1 MIWKKGYIEGAQT
14 SNTCIL
20 QLVVSTGM
28 HHKWIKCHDFHAM
41 EGLSFSMGSLGISK
55 TILPVQGFGAAVLG
69 LMLLVT
75 MITAGSPAAVDW
87 PSLDPTMLE
96 EFQEEVPS
104 WTESPSALLVSHTD
118 ASEHL
123 DDTTTTA
130 LLSPGPLPLESPSRS
145 SDPLPIGRDPLST
158 PPFSSLEPAIGLQQ
172 HPEGLARLSRDMKLS
187 GPISTMAATSST
199 VVTVPHQKLIGPQS
213 NISTTPLNF
222 STATSGTTSPQ
233 FIVPNSNER
242 ASDEPPL
249 LPPSNQQD
257 PSKQRTPAL
266 ITSLPVGPLNLPRLP
281 VDNLVDAAALSDQA
295 SPESRPNPDVSLSLG
310 DLSLDPKLPR
320 EPSSRLSDLDHLR
333 PSSELMQKDDAAQGI
348 YMLLKPSPEMQ
359 LAPSYVPFLSPQTTS
374 SSTEPTIFPTDDFF
388 PTNTMEVDWG
398 SGDHLETVSYMGS
411 EGDDFSLV
419 TNLPTDIYDLEDSNA
434 ERYDTSFPS
443 RVGVS
448 FSSMRHVTS
457 SLSLTTT
464 DLSSGVRSVAPTSVP
479 PSIHP
484 SPSHSMLASTPT
496 PQGSLPEGSGVD
508 WTDTFT
514 VEPTDLLL
522 PDMNSL
528 EYYTIQLTKDDSE
541 EHRGTNVTTTSRHF
555 SLMSISTTHIMV
567 TSTFT
572 ADPRHMLT
580 ASYGVEVQPSDNT
593 TWIKES
599 SDISGSEPLNTTTA
613 DATEMTSLNFSVPF
627 LEPSV
632 APTPSMDLSSSLW
645 GVTGQVS
652 SGEWI
657 SPVATSSV
665 GQDSSSVLVSVQSS
679 AMASE
684 TDIQWYV
691 SPTATETALLSTSLV
706 IPVLTTSVAFTPVPG
721 QTELPPDV
729 TSGPTE
735 RATNATTFP
744 PVSVMADQGID
755 TDSPVTAVTN
765 VSQSTLSTVDTPSTT
780 DPATATTTTTTT
792 TITTKASTTTAL
804 ATTTTPL
811 NITTT
816 KSPPTT
822 IGRQYLCNVTK
833 PVYFVKVGFP
843 PGATV
848 GYAKSQIRDVL
859 KTEFN
864 KSIELQVAKSPPD
877 FVFRA
882 VSGPVV
888 YTAISVINALRQS
901 GRRFQAISH
910 YWKVPDH
917 QYQVHSVLQF
927 VPSHID
933 VRVCNF
939 SERIEKGLTMAYAEV
954 RRRAQESTNFT
965 VHIVNITMNQP
976 RSQQREPVDVT
987 FAVRDAFGYLKGSE
1001 VSNHLRLLN
1010 MVEFSYYLGFP
1021 VLQIAEPFHY
1031 PELNTTQLLR
1041 SSWVRTVMLGVL
1053 DQGVDGR
1060 TFQAKMERRV
1070 ALLLGEVLRAAR
1082 RTKRAT
1088 SVANH
1093 SVQIVSTT
1101 RLVGADHPLDMVYFV
1116 DQLGQ
1121 RLPAITTA
1129 NMLNRLDVQRA
1140 AIVLGYR
1147 VQGIL
1152 ATPVEKV
1159 AGYPPPDTE
1168 NTSMWIIIGVV
1179 VPLGVVIVIISIL
1192 YWKLCRTDKLEFQ
1205 PDAMTTVQQ
1214 RQKLQAPSVKG
1225 FDFAKL
1231 HLGQHSKDDIMVI
1244 QEPGAPGPP
1253 PPNSNTKETAATSRN
1268 GEVPTP
1274 RSKGSSVSSTKA
1286 SRSTR
1291 RRGRDRIS
1299 PSDRDSM
1306 VSAGSGDREKE
1317 LAEENLRAFAM
1328 PNDSKQA
1335 RKIPINVLNGKNR
1348 IGPPPMNGHDE
1359 HLSSASIFEH
1369 VDRMSRSADGTRRL
1383 SNKIQLIAMQPM
1395 AVPPQHHSPT
1405 VNGINGRGP
1414 ETHSSFNK
1422 EIQVALRHKSEI
1434 EHHRN
1439 KIRLRAKR
1447 KGHYDF
1453 PAMDDLVDN
1462 GLTTDPKDQDHIYH
1476 KAQMQIDKIL
1486 DPDIHMPSLFMEPKK
1501 SGRGRRSPKQ
1511 RKKHQL
1517 NGSLT
1522 DADKDRLISN
1532 DSDGT
1537 YRKYPGV
1544 NNVAY
1549 VSDPDQAPESGTPND
1564 NVFLGPIS
1572 PPPGHAPP
1580 PPPYMPPQPSIEEA
1594 RQQMHSLLDDAFALV
1609 SPTSQG
1615 STSGITLPG
1624 VNSNPPSSSPPPRG
1638 GARPWGTTYPA
1649 LSPFSSRYAELGM
1662 SPPSLQGLL
1671 QRQGLGSS
1679 YPPGDPGHVD
1689 QIPPESHYSTRGLYT
1704 EDLPSSTRPR
1714 PVGGTTGNQLNHLN
1728 QVDLGSRIKGGYP
1741 VGGRAPPGQTG
1752 GSGWAPY
1759 SDGDFRPTRDPVLLG
1774 YPDSSS
1780 SMFQMPSRS
1789 ALREPSAHLDI
1800 YPPDESSPPNHS
1812 SASLIKAIR
1821 EELLRLSQKQQAVPS
1836 YHS

>member
-1 MIWKKGYIEGAQT
+1 M
-14 SNTCIL
+14 
-20 QLVVSTGM
+20 
-28 HHKWIKCHDFHAM
+28 
-41 EGLSFSMGSLGISK
+41 
-55 TILPVQGFGAAVLG
+55 
-69 LMLLVT
+69 
-75 MITAGSPAAVDW
+75 
-87 PSLDPTMLE
+87 
-96 EFQEEVPS
+96 
-104 WTESPSALLVSHTD
+104 
-118 ASEHL
+118 
-123 DDTTTTA
+123 
-130 LLSPGPLPLESPSRS
+130 
-145 SDPLPIGRDPLST
+145 
-158 PPFSSLEPAIGLQQ
+158 
-172 HPEGLARLSRDMKLS
+172 
-187 GPISTMAATSST
+187 
-199 VVTVPHQKLIGPQS
+199 
-213 NISTTPLNF
+213 
-222 STATSGTTSPQ
+222 
-233 FIVPNSNER
+233 
-242 ASDEPPL
+242 
-249 LPPSNQQD
+249 
-257 PSKQRTPAL
+257 
-266 ITSLPVGPLNLPRLP
+266 TSLPVGPLDQPRLP
-281 VDNLVDAAALSDQA
+281 VDDLVDVEAQSDQA
-295 SPESRPNPDVSLSLG
+295 RPESKPNPDVSQRLG
-310 DLSLDPKLPR
+310 DLLLDSKLPLD
-320 EPSSRLSDLDHLR
+320 PSSRLIYLDHLR
-333 PSSELMQKDDAAQGI
+333 PSSELMQKDNAVQDI
-348 YMLLKPSPEMQ
+348 HMLPKPSPEMQ
-359 LAPSYVPFLSPQTTS
+359 LAPSYVPFLSPHTTS
-374 SSTEPTIFPTDDFF
+374 SSAEPTMVPPEDIF

-398 SGDHLETVSYMGS
+398 SGDFMETMSFMGS
-411 EGDDFSLV
+411 EGDDFFLV
-419 TNLPTDIYDLEDSNA
+419 TNLPTDMYDLEDSNA
-434 ERYDTSFPS
+434 ESYDTSFPS

-448 FSSMRHVTS
+448 FSSMRHMTS
-457 SLSLTTT
+457 SPSLTTT
-464 DLSSGVRSVAPTSVP
+464 VYSSSVRSVAPTSVP
-479 PSIHP
+479 LSIHP
-484 SPSHSMLASTPT
+484 SPSHPTLASRQTPT
-496 PQGSLPEGSGVD
+496 PQGGLPEASDVD
-508 WTDTFT
+508 WTDNFT

-555 SLMSISTTHIMV
+555 SLMSISTTHIMA

-572 ADPRHMLT
+572 VDLSQMLT
-580 ASYGVEVQPSDNT
+580 AFNGVDGVEVQPSDNT
-593 TWIKES
+593 TWIEES
-599 SDISGSEPLNTTTA
+599 STDISSSEPLNTTTA
-613 DATEMTSLNFSVPF
+613 DTTEMTPLNVSVPF

-652 SGEWI
+652 SGEWT
-657 SPVATSSV
+657 SPVTTSSV
-665 GQDSSSVLVSVQSS
+665 GLDSSSVLVSVQPSVT
-679 AMASE
+679 ASE

-691 SPTATETALLSTSLV
+691 SPTTTETALLSTSLV
-706 IPVLTTSVAFTPVPG
+706 TPVMTTSIAFSPVPG
-721 QTELPPDV
+721 QTELPPNI

-735 RATNATTFP
+735 PATNATTIP
-744 PVSVMADQGID
+744 PVSVMADQAVD

-765 VSQSTLSTVDTPSTT
+765 DSQTTVSSVDISTT
-780 DPATATTTTTTT
+780 DPATTTTTTTT
-792 TITTKASTTTAL
+792 TITTEASTTTSL
-804 ATTTTPL
+804 ATTTTTTLL
-811 NITTT
+811 NRTTT

-843 PGATV
+843 AGATV

-864 KSIELQVAKSPPD
+864 KSIELQVAKNPPD

-888 YTAISVINALRQS
+888 YTAISIINALRQS
-901 GRRFQAISH
+901 SRRFLSISH

-927 VPSHID
+927 VPRHID

-954 RRRAQESTNFT
+954 RRRSQESTNFT
-965 VHIVNITMNQP
+965 VDIVNITMNQP
-976 RSQQREPVDVT
+976 SSQQREPVDVT
-987 FAVRDAFGYLKGSE
+987 FAVRGAIGYLKGSE

-1041 SSWVRTVMLGVL
+1041 SSWVRTVLLGVL
-1053 DQGVDGR
+1053 DQGVDER
-1060 TFQAKMERRV
+1060 TFQAKMERGV
-1070 ALLLGEVLRAAR
+1070 ALLLGEVLGAAR

-1088 SVANH
+1088 SVGNH

-1101 RLVGADHPLDMVYFV
+1101 MLVGADHPLEIVYFV
-1116 DQLGQ
+1116 EGPSGERQ
-1121 RLPAITTA
+1121 PAITTA

-1140 AIVLGYR
+1140 AIILGYR

-1253 PPNSNTKETAATSRN
+1253 LPNPSAKEAASEN
-1268 GEVPTP
+1268 GEFPTP
-1274 RSKGSSVSSTKA
+1274 KSKGTSVSSTKA
-1286 SRSTR
+1286 SRSAR
-1291 RRGRDRIS
+1291 RRGRIS
-1299 PSDRDSM
+1299 PSDGDSM
-1306 VSAGSGDREKE
+1306 VSAGSSDRERE
-1317 LAEENLRAFAM
+1317 STEENLRAIAT

-1359 HLSSASIFEH
+1359 QLSSASIFEH
-1369 VDRMSRSADGTRRL
+1369 VDRMSRSADGTRHL

-1395 AVPPQHHSPT
+1395 AFPAQHHGAT
-1405 VNGINGRGP
+1405 VNGNNGRGQ
-1414 ETHSSFNK
+1414 ETHNIFNK

-1462 GLTTDPKDQDHIYH
+1462 GLTTDPKDQDRIYH

-1486 DPDIHMPSLFMEPKK
+1486 DPDIHIPSLFMEPKK
-1501 SGRGRRSPKQ
+1501 SGRGKRSPKQ
-1511 RKKHQL
+1511 KKKHQL

-1549 VSDPDQAPESGTPND
+1549 VSDPDQAPESGTPSPND
-1564 NVFLGPIS
+1564 DVFLGPIS

-1580 PPPYMPPQPSIEEA
+1580 PPPTAPQPSIEEA

-1615 STSGITLPG
+1615 STAGLTLPG
-1624 VNSNPPSSSPPPRG
+1624 VNSNLPSSSPPPRG
-1638 GARPWGTTYPA
+1638 GARPWGSSYPA

-1662 SPPSLQGLL
+1662 SPPSVQGLL
-1671 QRQGLGSS
+1671 QRQGQGSS
-1679 YPPGDPGHVD
+1679 YLPPGDPGHVD
-1689 QIPPESHYSTRGLYT
+1689 QLPPDSHYSTRGLYT
-1704 EDLPSSTRPR
+1704 EDLPFSARPR
-1714 PVGGTTGNQLNHLN
+1714 PVGGTTGAQFHHLT
-1728 QVDLGSRIKGGYP
+1728 QMGLGSRVNGGYP
-1741 VGGRAPPGQTG
+1741 AGGRAPPGQTG
-1752 GSGWAPY
+1752 GSGWGPY
-1759 SDGDFRPTRDPVLLG
+1759 ADDDFRPTRDPVLLG

-1789 ALREPSAHLDI
+1789 ALREPSATLAHLDTHTTGFG
-1800 YPPDESSPPNHS
+1800 YPPEESSSPPNHS

>member
-1 MIWKKGYIEGAQT
+1 
-14 SNTCIL
+14 
-20 QLVVSTGM
+20 
-28 HHKWIKCHDFHAM
+28 M
-41 EGLSFSMGSLGISK
+41 EGLSFSMGSVVIPK
-55 TILPVQGFGAAVLG
+55 TLLRIQGFGAAVLG
-69 LMLLVT
+69 LIVLVT
-75 MITAGSPAAVDW
+75 MTTAASPAAVDCS
-87 PSLDPTMLE
+87 SLDPTVLDK
-96 EFQEEVPS
+96 FQEEASS
-104 WTESPSALLVSHTD
+104 WTESPSALFVSHTE
-118 ASEHL
+118 ASEHP

-130 LLSPGPLPLESPSRS
+130 LPSPGHLPPESTLTLTQWGISASQNSKSLTSR
-145 SDPLPIGRDPLST
+145 DPLPIGPDPLFT
-158 PPFSSLEPAIGLQQ
+158 PTFSSSEPVVGLQQ
-172 HPEGLARLSRDMKLS
+172 QPKGPTRLSRDLKLY
-187 GPISTMAATSST
+187 GPNSTMAIFSPTL
-199 VVTVPHQKLIGPQS
+199 VTVPQQKPLGPQS
-213 NISTTPLNF
+213 TKSTTPLNF
-222 STATSGTTSPQ
+222 STATSWTTLVQ

-242 ASDEPPL
+242 APDEPPL
-249 LPPSNQQD
+249 LSPSNQQD
-257 PSKQRTPAL
+257 TSKQTTPAFM
-266 ITSLPVGPLNLPRLP
+266 TSLPVGPLDQPRLP
-281 VDNLVDAAALSDQA
+281 VDDLVDVEAMSDQA
-295 SPESRPNPDVSLSLG
+295 RPESKPNPDMSQSLG
-310 DLSLDPKLPR
+310 DLLLDPKLPLD
-320 EPSSRLSDLDHLR
+320 PSSRLIYLDHLR
-333 PSSELMQKDDAAQGI
+333 PSSELMQKDDAAQDI
-348 YMLLKPSPEMQ
+348 HMLPKPSPEMQ
-359 LAPSYVPFLSPQTTS
+359 LAPSYVPFLNPHTTS
-374 SSTEPTIFPTDDFF
+374 SSSEATMVPPEDFF
-388 PTNTMEVDWG
+388 PTNTMVVDWG
-398 SGDHLETVSYMGS
+398 SGDYPETASYMGL
-411 EGDDFSLV
+411 ERDDFSLV
-419 TNLPTDIYDLEDSNA
+419 TNLPTDMYDLEDSNA
-434 ERYDTSFPS
+434 ESYDTSFPS

-448 FSSMRHVTS
+448 FSSMRHMTS
-457 SLSLTTT
+457 SPSLTTAAY
-464 DLSSGVRSVAPTSVP
+464 SSSVGSVAPTSVP
-479 PSIHP
+479 LSIHP
-484 SPSHSMLASTPT
+484 SPSHTTLASTQIPT
-496 PQGSLPEGSGVD
+496 PQGDVLGGSDVD
-508 WTDTFT
+508 WKDTFM

-555 SLMSISTTHIMV
+555 SLMSISTTHIV
-567 TSTFT
+567 ATSTFT
-572 ADPRHMLT
+572 VDLSHMLT
-580 ASYGVEVQPSDNT
+580 AFYGVDGVEVQPSDNT
-593 TWIKES
+593 TWLEES
-599 SDISGSEPLNTTTA
+599 SADISSSEPLNTTTA
-613 DATEMTSLNFSVPF
+613 DTTEMTPLNVSVPF
-627 LEPSV
+627 LEASV

-652 SGEWI
+652 GEWT
-657 SPVATSSV
+657 SPVATYSV
-665 GQDSSSVLVSVQSS
+665 GLDNSSVLVSVQPS
-679 AMASE
+679 ATASE
-684 TDIQWYV
+684 TDILWYV
-691 SPTATETALLSTSLV
+691 SPSATETALLSTSLV
-706 IPVLTTSVAFTPVPG
+706 TPVVTTSIAFSPFPG
-721 QTELPPDV
+721 QTELPPNV

-735 RATNATTFP
+735 PATNVTTIP

-765 VSQSTLSTVDTPSTT
+765 DSQTTVSGVDIATT
-780 DPATATTTTTTT
+780 DHATTTTTSITTEASTTTTTTT
-792 TITTKASTTTAL
+792 LLT
-804 ATTTTPL
+804 
-811 NITTT
+811 NT
-816 KSPPTT
+816 KSLPTT
-822 IGRQYLCNVTK
+822 IGRQYLCDVTK
-833 PVYFVKVGFP
+833 PVYFVKVDFP
-843 PGATV
+843 AGATV
-848 GYAKSQIRDVL
+848 GYAKSQVRDVL

-864 KSIELQVAKSPPD
+864 KSVELQVAKNPPD

-888 YTAISVINALRQS
+888 YTAISVINALRRS
-901 GRRFQAISH
+901 SRHFLSISH

-927 VPSHID
+927 VPRHID

-954 RRRAQESTNFT
+954 CRRSQESTNFT
-965 VHIVNITMNQP
+965 VDIVNITMNQP
-976 RSQQREPVDVT
+976 SSQQREPVDVT
-987 FAVRDAFGYLKGSE
+987 FAVRGAIGYLKGSE

-1041 SSWVRTVMLGVL
+1041 SSWVRTVLLGVL
-1053 DQGVDGR
+1053 DQGVDAR

-1070 ALLLGEVLRAAR
+1070 ALLLGEVLGAAR

-1093 SVQIVSTT
+1093 SVQIVTTT
-1101 RLVGADHPLDMVYFV
+1101 RLVGAEHPLEMVYFV
-1116 DQLGQ
+1116 EGPSGERQ
-1121 RLPAITTA
+1121 PAITTA

-1140 AIVLGYR
+1140 AIILGYR
-1147 VQGIL
+1147 VEGIL

-1159 AGYPPPDTE
+1159 AGYPPTDTE
-1168 NTSMWIIIGVV
+1168 NTSVWIIVGVV
-1179 VPLGVVIVIISIL
+1179 VPLGVAIVIISIL

-1244 QEPGAPGPP
+1244 QEAGAPGPP
-1253 PPNSNTKETAATSRN
+1253 LPNLSAKEAASEN

-1274 RSKGSSVSSTKA
+1274 KSKGTSVSSTKA
-1286 SRSTR
+1286 SRSAR
-1291 RRGRDRIS
+1291 RRGRIS
-1299 PSDRDSM
+1299 PSDGDSM
-1306 VSAGSGDREKE
+1306 VSAGSSDRERE
-1317 LAEENLRAFAM
+1317 SAEENLRAIAM

-1335 RKIPINVLNGKNR
+1335 RKIPINVLNG
-1348 IGPPPMNGHDE
+1348 PPPMNGHDE
-1359 HLSSASIFEH
+1359 QLSSASIFEH
-1369 VDRMSRSADGTRRL
+1369 VDRMSRSADDSRRL

-1395 AVPPQHHSPT
+1395 AFPARRHGAT
-1405 VNGINGRGP
+1405 VNGINGSGQ
-1414 ETHSSFNK
+1414 ETHNIFNK
-1422 EIQVALRHKSEI
+1422 ETQVALRHKSEI

-1462 GLTTDPKDQDHIYH
+1462 GLTTDPKDQDRIYH

-1501 SGRGRRSPKQ
+1501 RGRRSPKQ
-1511 RKKHQL
+1511 KKKHQL

-1549 VSDPDQAPESGTPND
+1549 VSNLVSYCSQSDPDQAPESGTPSPND
-1564 NVFLGPIS
+1564 DVFLGPNS

-1615 STSGITLPG
+1615 STAGLTLTG
-1624 VNSNPPSSSPPPRG
+1624 VNSNLPSSSPPPRG
-1638 GARPWGTTYPA
+1638 GTRPWGSSYPA

-1662 SPPSLQGLL
+1662 SPPSVQGLL
-1671 QRQGLGSS
+1671 QRQGQGSS
-1679 YPPGDPGHVD
+1679 YLPPGDPGHVE
-1689 QIPPESHYSTRGLYT
+1689 QLPPDSHYSTRGLYT
-1704 EDLPSSTRPR
+1704 EDLPFSARPR
-1714 PVGGTTGNQLNHLN
+1714 PVGGTTGAQLHHLT
-1728 QVDLGSRIKGGYP
+1728 QMGLGSRINGGYP
-1741 VGGRAPPGQTG
+1741 AGGRAPPGQTG
-1752 GSGWAPY
+1752 GSGWGPY
-1759 SDGDFRPTRDPVLLG
+1759 ADDDFRPTRDPVLLG
-1774 YPDSSS
+1774 YPDYSS

-1789 ALREPSAHLDI
+1789 ALREPSSPLGHLDTHTTGFG
-1800 YPPDESSPPNHS
+1800 YPPEESSSPPNHS

>member
-1 MIWKKGYIEGAQT
+1 
-14 SNTCIL
+14 
-20 QLVVSTGM
+20 
-28 HHKWIKCHDFHAM
+28 
-41 EGLSFSMGSLGISK
+41 
-55 TILPVQGFGAAVLG
+55 
-69 LMLLVT
+69 
-75 MITAGSPAAVDW
+75 
-87 PSLDPTMLE
+87 MLE

-123 DDTTTTA
+123 DDTTTIA

-145 SDPLPIGRDPLST
+145 SDPLST
-158 PPFSSLEPAIGLQQ
+158 PPFSSSEPAIVLQK
-172 HPEGLARLSRDMKLS
+172 HPEGPARLSRDMKLS

-199 VVTVPHQKLIGPQS
+199 LVTVPHQKLLGPQS

-266 ITSLPVGPLNLPRLP
+266 MTSLPVGPLNLPRLP
-281 VDNLVDAAALSDQA
+281 VDNLVDVAALSDQA
-295 SPESRPNPDVSLSLG
+295 SPESRPNPDVSQSLG
-310 DLSLDPKLPR
+310 DLSLDHKLPL
-320 EPSSRLSDLDHLR
+320 EPSSRLIDLDHLR
-333 PSSELMQKDDAAQGI
+333 PSSELMQKDHAAQGI

-374 SSTEPTIFPTDDFF
+374 SSAEPTMVPTEDFF
-388 PTNTMEVDWG
+388 PTNTMEMDWG
-398 SGDHLETVSYMGS
+398 SGDHPETVSYMGS

-419 TNLPTDIYDLEDSNA
+419 TNLPTDMYDLEDSNA

-457 SLSLTTT
+457 TLSLTTT

-484 SPSHSMLASTPT
+484 YPSHSMLASTPT

-528 EYYTIQLTKDDSE
+528 EYYTVQLTKDDSE

-555 SLMSISTTHIMV
+555 SLMSISTIHIMA

-572 ADPRHMLT
+572 EDPSYMLT

-599 SDISGSEPLNTTTA
+599 SDISGAEPLNTTTA

-627 LEPSV
+627 LEPSL
-632 APTPSMDLSSSLW
+632 APTPSMDLSTSLW

-665 GQDSSSVLVSVQSS
+665 GMDSSSVLVSVQPS

-691 SPTATETALLSTSLV
+691 SPIATETALLSTSLV
-706 IPVLTTSVAFTPVPG
+706 TPVLTTSVAFTPVPG
-721 QTELPPDV
+721 
-729 TSGPTE
+729 
-735 RATNATTFP
+735 
-744 PVSVMADQGID
+744 ID
-755 TDSPVTAVTN
+755 TDN
-765 VSQSTLSTVDTPSTT
+765 TPSTT
-780 DPATATTTTTTT
+780 DPATTTTTTT

-804 ATTTTPL
+804 ATTTTTTTPL

-816 KSPPTT
+816 KSLPTT
-822 IGRQYLCNVTK
+822 IGRQYLCNVSK

-848 GYAKSQIRDVL
+848 GYAKSQIRDIL

-888 YTAISVINALRQS
+888 FTAISVINALRQS
-901 GRRFQAISH
+901 GRRFQPISH

-927 VPSHID
+927 VPSHVD

-939 SERIEKGLTMAYAEV
+939 SERIEKGLTMAYGEV

-987 FAVRDAFGYLKGSE
+987 FAVRDAVGYLKGSE

-1082 RTKRAT
+1082 RNKRAT

-1253 PPNSNTKETAATSRN
+1253 PPISNTKESAATSKN

-1274 RSKGSSVSSTKA
+1274 RSKGTSVSSTKA

-1291 RRGRDRIS
+1291 RRGRIS

-1335 RKIPINVLNGKNR
+1335 RKIPINVLN
-1348 IGPPPMNGHDE
+1348 GPPPMNGHDE

-1486 DPDIHMPSLFMEPKK
+1486 NPDIHMPSLFMEPKK

-1549 VSDPDQAPESGTPND
+1549 VSDPDQAPESGTPSPND
-1564 NVFLGPIS
+1564 DVFLGPIS

-1594 RQQMHSLLDDAFALV
+1594 RQQMHSLLDNAFALV

-1615 STSGITLPG
+1615 STAGITLPG

-1671 QRQGLGSS
+1671 QRQGLGSN

-1689 QIPPESHYSTRGLYT
+1689 QLPPESHYSTRGLYT

-1714 PVGGTTGNQLNHLN
+1714 PVGGTTGTH
-1728 QVDLGSRIKGGYP
+1728 
-1741 VGGRAPPGQTG
+1741 
-1752 GSGWAPY
+1752 
-1759 SDGDFRPTRDPVLLG
+1759 TRVLLG

-1789 ALREPSAHLDI
+1789 SLREPSAHLDI
-1800 YPPDESSPPNHS
+1800 YPPEESSPPNHS

>member
-1 MIWKKGYIEGAQT
+1 MIWKKGYIEGDHT

-41 EGLSFSMGSLGISK
+41 EGLRFSMGSLGISK
-55 TILPVQGFGAAVLG
+55 TVLPIQGFGAAVLG

-75 MITAGSPAAVDW
+75 MITAGTPAAVDW

-104 WTESPSALLVSHTD
+104 GTESLSALLVSHTD

-123 DDTTTTA
+123 DDTTTIA

-145 SDPLPIGRDPLST
+145 SDPLST
-158 PPFSSLEPAIGLQQ
+158 PPFSSSEPAIVLQK
-172 HPEGLARLSRDMKLS
+172 HPEGPARLSRDMKLS
-187 GPISTMAATSST
+187 GSISTMAATAST
-199 VVTVPHQKLIGPQS
+199 LVTVPHQKLLGPQS

-242 ASDEPPL
+242 TSDEPPL

-266 ITSLPVGPLNLPRLP
+266 MTSLPVGPLNLPRLP
-281 VDNLVDAAALSDQA
+281 VYNLVDVAALSDQA
-295 SPESRPNPDVSLSLG
+295 SPESRPNPDVSQSLG
-310 DLSLDPKLPR
+310 DLSLDHKLPL
-320 EPSSRLSDLDHLR
+320 EPSSRLIDLDHLR

-359 LAPSYVPFLSPQTTS
+359 LAPSYVPFLSLQTTS
-374 SSTEPTIFPTDDFF
+374 SSAEPTMVPTEDFF

-419 TNLPTDIYDLEDSNA
+419 TNLPTDMYDLEDSNA

-479 PSIHP
+479 PSFHP
-484 SPSHSMLASTPT
+484 YPSHSMLASTPT

-528 EYYTIQLTKDDSE
+528 EYYTVQLTKDDSE
-541 EHRGTNVTTTSRHF
+541 EHRGINVTTTSRHF
-555 SLMSISTTHIMV
+555 SLMSISTIHIMA

-572 ADPRHMLT
+572 EDPSHMLT

-599 SDISGSEPLNTTTA
+599 SGISGSEPLNTTTA
-613 DATEMTSLNFSVPF
+613 DATEVTSLNFSVPF
-627 LEPSV
+627 LEPSL

-665 GQDSSSVLVSVQSS
+665 GLDSSSVLVSVQPS

-706 IPVLTTSVAFTPVPG
+706 TPVLTTSVAFTPVPD
-721 QTELPPDV
+721 QTELPPNV

-780 DPATATTTTTTT
+780 DPATTTTTTT

-804 ATTTTPL
+804 ATTTPL

-816 KSPPTT
+816 KSLPTT
-822 IGRQYLCNVTK
+822 IGRQYLCNVSK

-888 YTAISVINALRQS
+888 FTAISVINALRQS
-901 GRRFQAISH
+901 GRRFQPISH

-927 VPSHID
+927 VPSHVD

-987 FAVRDAFGYLKGSE
+987 FAVRDAIGYLKGSE

-1082 RTKRAT
+1082 RNKRAT

-1205 PDAMTTVQQ
+1205 PDAMITVQQ

-1253 PPNSNTKETAATSRN
+1253 PPISNTKESAATSKN
-1268 GEVPTP
+1268 SEIHTP
-1274 RSKGSSVSSTKA
+1274 RSKGTSISSTKA

-1348 IGPPPMNGHDE
+1348 IGPPPMNAHDE

-1486 DPDIHMPSLFMEPKK
+1486 NPDIHMPSLFMEPKK
-1501 SGRGRRSPKQ
+1501 RGRRSPKQ

-1549 VSDPDQAPESGTPND
+1549 VSDPDQAPESGTPSPND
-1564 NVFLGPIS
+1564 DVFLGPIS

-1615 STSGITLPG
+1615 STAGITLPG
-1624 VNSNPPSSSPPPRG
+1624 VNSNPPSSSPPPRS
-1638 GARPWGTTYPA
+1638 GAHPWGTSYPA

-1671 QRQGLGSS
+1671 QRQGLGSN
-1679 YPPGDPGHVD
+1679 YPPRDPGHVD
-1689 QIPPESHYSTRGLYT
+1689 QLPPESHYSTRDLYT

-1714 PVGGTTGNQLNHLN
+1714 PVGGTTGNQLNHMN

-1741 VGGRAPPGQTG
+1741 LGGRAPPGQTG

-1789 ALREPSAHLDI
+1789 YLREPSAHLDI
-1800 YPPDESSPPNHS
+1800 YPPEESSPPNHS

>member
-1 MIWKKGYIEGAQT
+1 MIWKKGYIEGDHT

-28 HHKWIKCHDFHAM
+28 HHKWIHCHDFHAM
-41 EGLSFSMGSLGISK
+41 EGLHFSMGSLGISK
-55 TILPVQGFGAAVLG
+55 TVLPIQGFGAAVLG

-87 PSLDPTMLE
+87 PPLDPTMLE

-145 SDPLPIGRDPLST
+145 SDPLST
-158 PPFSSLEPAIGLQQ
+158 PPFSSSEPEIVLQK
-172 HPEGLARLSRDMKLS
+172 HPEGPARLSRDMKLS

-199 VVTVPHQKLIGPQS
+199 LVTVPHQKLLGPQS

-233 FIVPNSNER
+233 FIVPHSNER

-266 ITSLPVGPLNLPRLP
+266 MTSLPVGPLNLPRLP
-281 VDNLVDAAALSDQA
+281 VDNLVDVAALSDQA

-310 DLSLDPKLPR
+310 DLSLDHS
-320 EPSSRLSDLDHLR
+320 EPSSRLIDLDHLR

-374 SSTEPTIFPTDDFF
+374 SSAEPTMVPTEDFF

-398 SGDHLETVSYMGS
+398 SGDHPETVTYMGS

-419 TNLPTDIYDLEDSNA
+419 TNLPTDMYDLEDSNA

-484 SPSHSMLASTPT
+484 YPSHSMLVSTLT

-555 SLMSISTTHIMV
+555 SLMSISTIHIMA
-567 TSTFT
+567 TSTLT
-572 ADPRHMLT
+572 EDPSHMLT
-580 ASYGVEVQPSDNT
+580 APYGVEVQPSDNT

-627 LEPSV
+627 LEPSL

-665 GQDSSSVLVSVQSS
+665 GLDSSSVLVSVQPS

-691 SPTATETALLSTSLV
+691 SPTATETALLS
-706 IPVLTTSVAFTPVPG
+706 TSVAFTPVPG

-780 DPATATTTTTTT
+780 DPATTTTTTT

-804 ATTTTPL
+804 ATTTTTTTPL

-816 KSPPTT
+816 KSLPTT
-822 IGRQYLCNVTK
+822 IGRQYLCNVSK

-848 GYAKSQIRDVL
+848 GYAKSQIRDIL

-888 YTAISVINALRQS
+888 FTAISVINALRQS
-901 GRRFQAISH
+901 GRRFQPISH

-927 VPSHID
+927 VPSHVD

-987 FAVRDAFGYLKGSE
+987 FAVRDAVGYLKGSE

-1082 RTKRAT
+1082 RNKRAT

-1253 PPNSNTKETAATSRN
+1253 PPNSNTKESAATSKN

-1274 RSKGSSVSSTKA
+1274 RSKGTSVSSTKA

-1306 VSAGSGDREKE
+1306 VSAGSGDRDKE

-1486 DPDIHMPSLFMEPKK
+1486 NPDIHMPSLFMEPKK

-1549 VSDPDQAPESGTPND
+1549 VSDPDQAPESGTPSPND
-1564 NVFLGPIS
+1564 DVFLGPIS
-1572 PPPGHAPP
+1572 PPPGHAPQ

-1615 STSGITLPG
+1615 STAGITLPG

-1671 QRQGLGSS
+1671 QRQGLGSN

-1689 QIPPESHYSTRGLYT
+1689 QLPPESHYSTRGLYT

-1741 VGGRAPPGQTG
+1741 LGGRAPPGQTG
-1752 GSGWAPY
+1752 GSFWAPY

-1774 YPDSSS
+1774 YSDSSS

-1789 ALREPSAHLDI
+1789 SLREPSAHLDI
-1800 YPPDESSPPNHS
+1800 YPPEESSPPNHS

>member
-1 MIWKKGYIEGAQT
+1 
-14 SNTCIL
+14 
-20 QLVVSTGM
+20 
-28 HHKWIKCHDFHAM
+28 
-41 EGLSFSMGSLGISK
+41 
-55 TILPVQGFGAAVLG
+55 
-69 LMLLVT
+69 
-75 MITAGSPAAVDW
+75 
-87 PSLDPTMLE
+87 MLE

-104 WTESPSALLVSHTD
+104 WTESPSALFVSHTD
-118 ASEHL
+118 AS
-123 DDTTTTA
+123 D
-130 LLSPGPLPLESPSRS
+130 
-145 SDPLPIGRDPLST
+145 
-158 PPFSSLEPAIGLQQ
+158 
-172 HPEGLARLSRDMKLS
+172 
-187 GPISTMAATSST
+187 
-199 VVTVPHQKLIGPQS
+199 
-213 NISTTPLNF
+213 
-222 STATSGTTSPQ
+222 
-233 FIVPNSNER
+233 
-242 ASDEPPL
+242 
-249 LPPSNQQD
+249 
-257 PSKQRTPAL
+257 
-266 ITSLPVGPLNLPRLP
+266 
-281 VDNLVDAAALSDQA
+281 
-295 SPESRPNPDVSLSLG
+295 PESRPNPDVSLSLG

-320 EPSSRLSDLDHLR
+320 EPSSRLIDLDHLR

-374 SSTEPTIFPTDDFF
+374 SSAEPTIFPTDDFF

-419 TNLPTDIYDLEDSNA
+419 TNLPTDMYDLEDSNA

-528 EYYTIQLTKDDSE
+528 EYDTIQLTKDDSE

-572 ADPRHMLT
+572 ADPSHMLT

-613 DATEMTSLNFSVPF
+613 DTTEMTSLNFSVPF

-665 GQDSSSVLVSVQSS
+665 GLDSSSVLVSVQSS

-721 QTELPPDV
+721 
-729 TSGPTE
+729 PT
-735 RATNATTFP
+735 
-744 PVSVMADQGID
+744 D
-755 TDSPVTAVTN
+755 
-765 VSQSTLSTVDTPSTT
+765 TLSTVDTPSTT

-816 KSPPTT
+816 KSPPPT

-987 FAVRDAFGYLKGSE
+987 FTVRDAVGYLKGSE

-1253 PPNSNTKETAATSRN
+1253 PPNSNTKETAATSKN
-1268 GEVPTP
+1268 GEVPAP
-1274 RSKGSSVSSTKA
+1274 RSKGTSVSSTKA

-1291 RRGRDRIS
+1291 RRGRIS

-1335 RKIPINVLNGKNR
+1335 RKIPINVLN
-1348 IGPPPMNGHDE
+1348 GPPPMNGHDE

-1453 PAMDDLVDN
+1453 PAMDDLIDN

-1689 QIPPESHYSTRGLYT
+1689 QLPPESHYSNRGLYT

-1741 VGGRAPPGQTG
+1741 VGGR
-1752 GSGWAPY
+1752 
-1759 SDGDFRPTRDPVLLG
+1759 
-1774 YPDSSS
+1774 
-1780 SMFQMPSRS
+1780 MPSRS
-1789 ALREPSAHLDI
+1789 ALREHSAHLDI

>member
-1 MIWKKGYIEGAQT
+1 MIWKKGYIEGDHT

-41 EGLSFSMGSLGISK
+41 EGLRFSMGSLGISK
-55 TILPVQGFGAAVLG
+55 TVLPIQGFGAAVLG

-75 MITAGSPAAVDW
+75 MITAGTPAAVDW

-104 WTESPSALLVSHTD
+104 GTESLSALLVSHTD

-123 DDTTTTA
+123 DDTTTIA

-145 SDPLPIGRDPLST
+145 SDPLST
-158 PPFSSLEPAIGLQQ
+158 PPFSSSEPAIVLQK
-172 HPEGLARLSRDMKLS
+172 HPEGPARLSRDMKLS
-187 GPISTMAATSST
+187 GSISTMAATAST
-199 VVTVPHQKLIGPQS
+199 LVTVPHQKLLGPQS

-242 ASDEPPL
+242 TSDEPPL

-266 ITSLPVGPLNLPRLP
+266 MTSLPVGPLNLPRLP
-281 VDNLVDAAALSDQA
+281 VYNLVDVAALSDQA
-295 SPESRPNPDVSLSLG
+295 SPESRPNPDVSQSLG
-310 DLSLDPKLPR
+310 DLSLDHKLPL
-320 EPSSRLSDLDHLR
+320 EPSSRLIDLDHLR

-359 LAPSYVPFLSPQTTS
+359 LAPSYVPFLSLQTTS
-374 SSTEPTIFPTDDFF
+374 SSAEPTMVPTEDFF

-419 TNLPTDIYDLEDSNA
+419 TNLPTDMYDLEDSNA

-479 PSIHP
+479 PSFHP
-484 SPSHSMLASTPT
+484 YPSHSMLASTPT

-528 EYYTIQLTKDDSE
+528 EYYTVQLTKDDSE
-541 EHRGTNVTTTSRHF
+541 EHRGINVTTTSRHF
-555 SLMSISTTHIMV
+555 SLMSISTIHIMA

-572 ADPRHMLT
+572 EDPSHMLT

-599 SDISGSEPLNTTTA
+599 SGISGSEPLNTTTA
-613 DATEMTSLNFSVPF
+613 DATEVTSLNFSVPF
-627 LEPSV
+627 LEPSL

-665 GQDSSSVLVSVQSS
+665 GLDSSSVLVSVQPS

-706 IPVLTTSVAFTPVPG
+706 TPVLTTSVAFTPVPD
-721 QTELPPDV
+721 QTELPPNV

-780 DPATATTTTTTT
+780 DPATTTTTTT

-804 ATTTTPL
+804 ATTTPL

-816 KSPPTT
+816 KSLPTT
-822 IGRQYLCNVTK
+822 IGRQYLCNVSK

-888 YTAISVINALRQS
+888 FTAISVINALRQS
-901 GRRFQAISH
+901 GRRFQPISH

-927 VPSHID
+927 VPSHVD

-987 FAVRDAFGYLKGSE
+987 FAVRDAIGYLKGSE

-1082 RTKRAT
+1082 RNKRAT

-1205 PDAMTTVQQ
+1205 PDAMITVQQ

-1253 PPNSNTKETAATSRN
+1253 PPISNTKESAATSKN
-1268 GEVPTP
+1268 SEIHTP
-1274 RSKGSSVSSTKA
+1274 RSKGTSISSTKA

-1348 IGPPPMNGHDE
+1348 IGPPPMNAHDE

-1486 DPDIHMPSLFMEPKK
+1486 NPDIHMPSLFMEPKK
-1501 SGRGRRSPKQ
+1501 RGRRSPKQ

-1549 VSDPDQAPESGTPND
+1549 VSDPDQAPESGTPSPND
-1564 NVFLGPIS
+1564 DVFLGPIS

-1615 STSGITLPG
+1615 STAGITLPG
-1624 VNSNPPSSSPPPRG
+1624 VNSNPPSSSPPPRS
-1638 GARPWGTTYPA
+1638 GAHPWGTSYPA

-1671 QRQGLGSS
+1671 QRQGLGSN
-1679 YPPGDPGHVD
+1679 YPPRDPGHVD
-1689 QIPPESHYSTRGLYT
+1689 QLPPESHYSTRDLYT

-1714 PVGGTTGNQLNHLN
+1714 PVGGTTGNQLNHMN

-1741 VGGRAPPGQTG
+1741 LGGRAPPGQTG

-1759 SDGDFRPTRDPVLLG
+1759 SDGDFRPTRDP
-1774 YPDSSS
+1774 
-1780 SMFQMPSRS
+1780 MPSRS
-1789 ALREPSAHLDI
+1789 YLREPSAHLDI
-1800 YPPDESSPPNHS
+1800 YPPEESSPPNHS

>member
-1 MIWKKGYIEGAQT
+1 
-14 SNTCIL
+14 
-20 QLVVSTGM
+20 
-28 HHKWIKCHDFHAM
+28 
-41 EGLSFSMGSLGISK
+41 
-55 TILPVQGFGAAVLG
+55 
-69 LMLLVT
+69 ML
-75 MITAGSPAAVDW
+75 D
-87 PSLDPTMLE
+87 
-96 EFQEEVPS
+96 EFQDEVSS
-104 WTESPSALLVSHTD
+104 WTESPSALFVSHTD

-158 PPFSSLEPAIGLQQ
+158 PPFSSSEPVIGFQQ
-172 HPEGLARLSRDMKLS
+172 QPEGPARPSRDMKLS

-199 VVTVPHQKLIGPQS
+199 LVTVPHQKLLGPLS

-242 ASDEPPL
+242 ASVESPL
-249 LPPSNQQD
+249 LRPSNQQD
-257 PSKQRTPAL
+257 PSKPITPAL
-266 ITSLPVGPLNLPRLP
+266 MTSLPVGPLNLPRLP
-281 VDNLVDAAALSDQA
+281 VDNLVDVAALSDQA
-295 SPESRPNPDVSLSLG
+295 SPESRPNPDVSQSLG
-310 DLSLDPKLPR
+310 DLLLDPKLPL
-320 EPSSRLSDLDHLR
+320 EPSSRLIDLDHLR

-374 SSTEPTIFPTDDFF
+374 SSAEPTMFPTEDFF

-398 SGDHLETVSYMGS
+398 SGDHPETMSYMGS
-411 EGDDFSLV
+411 EGDDLSLV
-419 TNLPTDIYDLEDSNA
+419 TNLPTDMYDLEDSNA

-496 PQGSLPEGSGVD
+496 PQGSLPEGSDID

-541 EHRGTNVTTTSRHF
+541 EHRATNVTTTSRHF
-555 SLMSISTTHIMV
+555 SLMSISTTHIMA

-572 ADPRHMLT
+572 ADPIHMLT

-599 SDISGSEPLNTTTA
+599 SDISVSEPLNTTTA
-613 DATEMTSLNFSVPF
+613 DATEITSLNFSVPF

-645 GVTGQVS
+645 GVIGQVS

-665 GQDSSSVLVSVQSS
+665 GLDSSSVLVSVQPS

-706 IPVLTTSVAFTPVPG
+706 TPVLTISVAFTPVP
-721 QTELPPDV
+721 
-729 TSGPTE
+729 
-735 RATNATTFP
+735 ATNATTFP

-765 VSQSTLSTVDTPSTT
+765 ISQSTLSTVDTTSTT
-780 DPATATTTTTTT
+780 DPATTTTTT
-792 TITTKASTTTAL
+792 TITTEASTTTAL
-804 ATTTTPL
+804 ATTTTTTPL
-811 NITTT
+811 NVTTT

-901 GRRFQAISH
+901 GRRFHPISH

-987 FAVRDAFGYLKGSE
+987 FAVSDAVGYLKGSE

-1070 ALLLGEVLRAAR
+1070 ALLLGEVLGAAR

-1093 SVQIVSTT
+1093 SVQVTT
-1101 RLVGADHPLDMVYFV
+1101 SETLYYTENHLRIPGLCLTIALKYSKYNSYPVV
-1116 DQLGQ
+1116 
-1121 RLPAITTA
+1121 ITP
-1129 NMLNRLDVQRA
+1129 R
-1140 AIVLGYR
+1140 
-1147 VQGIL
+1147 QGC
-1152 ATPVEKV
+1152 PVEKV

-1179 VPLGVVIVIISIL
+1179 VPLGVVIVIVSIL

-1253 PPNSNTKETAATSRN
+1253 PPNSNTKEAAATSKN

-1274 RSKGSSVSSTKA
+1274 RSKGTSVSSTKA

-1291 RRGRDRIS
+1291 RRGRDMIS

-1306 VSAGSGDREKE
+1306 VSAGSSDRERE
-1317 LAEENLRAFAM
+1317 LAEENLRAFAT

-1335 RKIPINVLNGKNR
+1335 RKIPINVLN
-1348 IGPPPMNGHDE
+1348 GPPPMNGHDE

-1369 VDRMSRSADGTRRL
+1369 VDRMSRSAEGTRRL

-1395 AVPPQHHSPT
+1395 AVFLTAVMSIIQ
-1405 VNGINGRGP
+1405 
-1414 ETHSSFNK
+1414 
-1422 EIQVALRHKSEI
+1422 IQVALRHKSEI

-1462 GLTTDPKDQDHIYH
+1462 GLTTDPKDQDRIYH

-1486 DPDIHMPSLFMEPKK
+1486 DPNIHMPSLFMEPKK

-1532 DSDGT
+1532 DSDCT

-1549 VSDPDQAPESGTPND
+1549 VSDPDQAPESGTPSPND
-1564 NVFLGPIS
+1564 DVFLGPFS

-1580 PPPYMPPQPSIEEA
+1580 PPPYIPPQPSIEEA

-1615 STSGITLPG
+1615 STAGITLPG

-1638 GARPWGTTYPA
+1638 GPRPWGTTYPA

-1662 SPPSLQGLL
+1662 SPPSVQGLL
-1671 QRQGLGSS
+1671 QRPGLGSS
-1679 YPPGDPGHVD
+1679 YPPGDPGHID
-1689 QIPPESHYSTRGLYT
+1689 QLPPESHYSTRGLYT
-1704 EDLPSSTRPR
+1704 EDLPLSTRPR
-1714 PVGGTTGNQLNHLN
+1714 PVGGTTGTQLNHLN
-1728 QVDLGSRIKGGYP
+1728 QVDLGNRIKGGYP
-1741 VGGRAPPGQTG
+1741 VGGR
-1752 GSGWAPY
+1752 
-1759 SDGDFRPTRDPVLLG
+1759 VLLG

-1789 ALREPSAHLDI
+1789 GLREPSAHLDI
-1800 YPPDESSPPNHS
+1800 YTPGFSYPPEESSPPNHS

>member
-1 MIWKKGYIEGAQT
+1 
-14 SNTCIL
+14 
-20 QLVVSTGM
+20 
-28 HHKWIKCHDFHAM
+28 M
-41 EGLSFSMGSLGISK
+41 EGLSFSMGSVVIPK
-55 TILPVQGFGAAVLG
+55 TLLRIQCFGAAVLG
-69 LMLLVT
+69 LIVLVT
-75 MITAGSPAAVDW
+75 MITSASPAAVDCS
-87 PSLDPTMLE
+87 SLDPTVLD
-96 EFQEEVPS
+96 EFQEEASS
-104 WTESPSALLVSHTD
+104 WTESPSALFVSHTE
-118 ASEHL
+118 ASEHP

-130 LLSPGPLPLESPSRS
+130 LPSPGHLPPESTLTLTQWGISASQNSKSLTSR
-145 SDPLPIGRDPLST
+145 DPLPIGPDPLST
-158 PPFSSLEPAIGLQQ
+158 PTLSSSEPVVGLQQ
-172 HPEGLARLSRDMKLS
+172 QPKGPTRLSRELKLY
-187 GPISTMAATSST
+187 GPNSTMAIFSPTL
-199 VVTVPHQKLIGPQS
+199 VTVPPQKPLGPQS
-213 NISTTPLNF
+213 NKSTTPLNF
-222 STATSGTTSPQ
+222 STATSWTTLVQ

-242 ASDEPPL
+242 APDEPPL
-249 LPPSNQQD
+249 LSPSNQQD
-257 PSKQRTPAL
+257 ASKQTTPAFM
-266 ITSLPVGPLNLPRLP
+266 TSLPVGPLDQPRLP
-281 VDNLVDAAALSDQA
+281 VDNLVDVEAQSDQA
-295 SPESRPNPDVSLSLG
+295 RPESKHNPGMSQSLG
-310 DLSLDPKLPR
+310 DLLLDPKLPLD
-320 EPSSRLSDLDHLR
+320 PSSRLIYLDHLR
-333 PSSELMQKDDAAQGI
+333 PSSELMQKDDAAQDI
-348 YMLLKPSPEMQ
+348 HMLPKPSPEMQ
-359 LAPSYVPFLSPQTTS
+359 LAPSYVPFLNPHTTS
-374 SSTEPTIFPTDDFF
+374 SSSEPTMVPPEDFF
-388 PTNTMEVDWG
+388 PTNTMVVDWG
-398 SGDHLETVSYMGS
+398 SGDYPETASYMGL
-411 EGDDFSLV
+411 ERDDFSLV
-419 TNLPTDIYDLEDSNA
+419 TNLPTDMYDLEDSNA
-434 ERYDTSFPS
+434 ESYDTSFPS

-448 FSSMRHVTS
+448 FSSMRHMTS
-457 SLSLTTT
+457 SPILTTAAY
-464 DLSSGVRSVAPTSVP
+464 SSSVGSVAPTSVP
-479 PSIHP
+479 LSIHP
-484 SPSHSMLASTPT
+484 SPSHPTLASTQILT
-496 PQGSLPEGSGVD
+496 PQGDLPGGSDVD
-508 WTDTFT
+508 WADTFM

-528 EYYTIQLTKDDSE
+528 EYYTNQLTKEDSE

-555 SLMSISTTHIMV
+555 SLMSISTTHIV
-567 TSTFT
+567 ATSTFT
-572 ADPRHMLT
+572 VDLSHMLT
-580 ASYGVEVQPSDNT
+580 AFYGVDGVEVQPSDNT
-593 TWIKES
+593 SWIEES
-599 SDISGSEPLNTTTA
+599 SADISSSEPLNTTTA
-613 DATEMTSLNFSVPF
+613 DTTEMTPLNVTVPF
-627 LEPSV
+627 LEASV

-652 SGEWI
+652 GEWT

-665 GQDSSSVLVSVQSS
+665 GLDNSSVLVSVQPS
-679 AMASE
+679 ATASE
-684 TDIQWYV
+684 TDILWYV
-691 SPTATETALLSTSLV
+691 SPSATETALLSTSLV
-706 IPVLTTSVAFTPVPG
+706 TPVVTTSIAFSPFPG
-721 QTELPPDV
+721 QTELPPNV

-735 RATNATTFP
+735 PATNATTIP
-744 PVSVMADQGID
+744 PVSVMADQGVD

-765 VSQSTLSTVDTPSTT
+765 DSQTTVSGVDISTT
-780 DPATATTTTTTT
+780 DPATTTTTTT
-792 TITTKASTTTAL
+792 SITTEASTTTPL
-804 ATTTTPL
+804 ATTTTTTL
-811 NITTT
+811 LTTT

-822 IGRQYLCNVTK
+822 IGRQYLCNVSK
-833 PVYFVKVGFP
+833 PVYFVEVGFP
-843 PGATV
+843 AGATV
-848 GYAKSQIRDVL
+848 GFAKSQVRDVL

-864 KSIELQVAKSPPD
+864 KSVELQVAKNPPA

-901 GRRFQAISH
+901 GRRFLSISH

-927 VPSHID
+927 VPRHID

-954 RRRAQESTNFT
+954 RRRSQESTNFT
-965 VHIVNITMNQP
+965 VDIVNITMNQP
-976 RSQQREPVDVT
+976 SSQQREPVDVT
-987 FAVRDAFGYLKGSE
+987 FAVRGAIGYLKGSE

-1041 SSWVRTVMLGVL
+1041 SSWVRTVLLGVL
-1053 DQGVDGR
+1053 DQGVDER
-1060 TFQAKMERRV
+1060 IFQAKMERRV
-1070 ALLLGEVLRAAR
+1070 ALLLGEVLGAAR

-1101 RLVGADHPLDMVYFV
+1101 RLVGAEHPLEMVYFV
-1116 DQLGQ
+1116 EGPSGERQ
-1121 RLPAITTA
+1121 PAITTA

-1140 AIVLGYR
+1140 AIILGYR
-1147 VQGIL
+1147 VESIL

-1159 AGYPPPDTE
+1159 AGYPPADTE
-1168 NTSMWIIIGVV
+1168 NTSVWIIVGVV
-1179 VPLGVVIVIISIL
+1179 VPLGVAVVIISIL
-1192 YWKLCRTDKLEFQ
+1192 YWKLCRTDKLDFQ
-1205 PDAMTTVQQ
+1205 PDAVTTVQQ

-1244 QEPGAPGPP
+1244 QEAGAPGPP
-1253 PPNSNTKETAATSRN
+1253 LPNPSAKEAASEN

-1274 RSKGSSVSSTKA
+1274 KSKGTSVSSTKA
-1286 SRSTR
+1286 SRSAR
-1291 RRGRDRIS
+1291 RRGRIS
-1299 PSDRDSM
+1299 PSDGDSM
-1306 VSAGSGDREKE
+1306 VSAGSSDRERE
-1317 LAEENLRAFAM
+1317 SAEENLRAIAM

-1335 RKIPINVLNGKNR
+1335 RKIPINVLNG
-1348 IGPPPMNGHDE
+1348 PPPMNGHAE
-1359 HLSSASIFEH
+1359 QLSSASIFEH
-1369 VDRMSRSADGTRRL
+1369 VDRMSRSADDSRRL

-1395 AVPPQHHSPT
+1395 AFPALRHGAT
-1405 VNGINGRGP
+1405 VNGINGSGQ
-1414 ETHSSFNK
+1414 ETHNIFNK
-1422 EIQVALRHKSEI
+1422 EVALRHKSEI

-1462 GLTTDPKDQDHIYH
+1462 GLTTDPKDQDRIYH

-1511 RKKHQL
+1511 KKKHQL

-1549 VSDPDQAPESGTPND
+1549 VSDPDQAPESGTPSPND
-1564 NVFLGPIS
+1564 DVFLGPNS

-1615 STSGITLPG
+1615 STAGLTQTG
-1624 VNSNPPSSSPPPRG
+1624 VNSNLPSSSPPPRG
-1638 GARPWGTTYPA
+1638 GTRPWGSSYPA

-1662 SPPSLQGLL
+1662 SPPSVQGLL
-1671 QRQGLGSS
+1671 QRQSQGSS
-1679 YPPGDPGHVD
+1679 YLPPGDLGHVD
-1689 QIPPESHYSTRGLYT
+1689 QLPPDSHYSTRGLYT
-1704 EDLPSSTRPR
+1704 EDLPFSARPR
-1714 PVGGTTGNQLNHLN
+1714 PVGGTTGAPLHHLT
-1728 QVDLGSRIKGGYP
+1728 QMGLGSRINGGYP
-1741 VGGRAPPGQTG
+1741 AGSRAPPGQTG
-1752 GSGWAPY
+1752 GSGWGPY
-1759 SDGDFRPTRDPVLLG
+1759 ADDEYRPTRDPVLLG
-1774 YPDSSS
+1774 YPDYSSS

-1789 ALREPSAHLDI
+1789 ALREPSSPLAHLDTHTTGFG
-1800 YPPDESSPPNHS
+1800 YPPEESSSPPNHS

>member
-1 MIWKKGYIEGAQT
+1 MRH
-14 SNTCIL
+14 
-20 QLVVSTGM
+20 M
-28 HHKWIKCHDFHAM
+28 
-41 EGLSFSMGSLGISK
+41 
-55 TILPVQGFGAAVLG
+55 
-69 LMLLVT
+69 
-75 MITAGSPAAVDW
+75 
-87 PSLDPTMLE
+87 
-96 EFQEEVPS
+96 
-104 WTESPSALLVSHTD
+104 
-118 ASEHL
+118 
-123 DDTTTTA
+123 
-130 LLSPGPLPLESPSRS
+130 
-145 SDPLPIGRDPLST
+145 
-158 PPFSSLEPAIGLQQ
+158 
-172 HPEGLARLSRDMKLS
+172 
-187 GPISTMAATSST
+187 TSS
-199 VVTVPHQKLIGPQS
+199 P
-213 NISTTPLNF
+213 
-222 STATSGTTSPQ
+222 
-233 FIVPNSNER
+233 
-242 ASDEPPL
+242 
-249 LPPSNQQD
+249 
-257 PSKQRTPAL
+257 
-266 ITSLPVGPLNLPRLP
+266 
-281 VDNLVDAAALSDQA
+281 
-295 SPESRPNPDVSLSLG
+295 
-310 DLSLDPKLPR
+310 
-320 EPSSRLSDLDHLR
+320 
-333 PSSELMQKDDAAQGI
+333 
-348 YMLLKPSPEMQ
+348 
-359 LAPSYVPFLSPQTTS
+359 
-374 SSTEPTIFPTDDFF
+374 
-388 PTNTMEVDWG
+388 
-398 SGDHLETVSYMGS
+398 
-411 EGDDFSLV
+411 
-419 TNLPTDIYDLEDSNA
+419 
-434 ERYDTSFPS
+434 
-443 RVGVS
+443 
-448 FSSMRHVTS
+448 
-457 SLSLTTT
+457 SLTTT
-464 DLSSGVRSVAPTSVP
+464 VYSSSVRSVAPTSVP
-479 PSIHP
+479 LSIHP
-484 SPSHSMLASTPT
+484 SPSHPTLASRQTPT
-496 PQGSLPEGSGVD
+496 PQGGLPEGSDVD
-508 WTDTFT
+508 WTDNFT

-555 SLMSISTTHIMV
+555 SLMSISTTHIMA

-572 ADPRHMLT
+572 VDLSHMLT
-580 ASYGVEVQPSDNT
+580 AFYGVDGVEVQPSDNT
-593 TWIKES
+593 TWIEES
-599 SDISGSEPLNTTTA
+599 STDISSSEPLNTTTA
-613 DATEMTSLNFSVPF
+613 DPTEMTPLNVSVPF

-652 SGEWI
+652 SGEWT
-657 SPVATSSV
+657 SPVTTSSV
-665 GQDSSSVLVSVQSS
+665 GLDSSSVLVSVQPSVT
-679 AMASE
+679 ASE

-706 IPVLTTSVAFTPVPG
+706 TPVMTTSIAFSPVPG
-721 QTELPPDV
+721 QTELPPNI

-735 RATNATTFP
+735 PATNATTIP
-744 PVSVMADQGID
+744 PVSVMADQAVD

-765 VSQSTLSTVDTPSTT
+765 DSQTTVSSVDISTT
-780 DPATATTTTTTT
+780 DPATTTTTTTT
-792 TITTKASTTTAL
+792 TITTEASTTTSL
-804 ATTTTPL
+804 ATTTTTTTTLL
-811 NITTT
+811 NRTTT

-843 PGATV
+843 AGATV

-864 KSIELQVAKSPPD
+864 KSIELQVAKNPPD

-888 YTAISVINALRQS
+888 YTAISIINALRQS
-901 GRRFQAISH
+901 SRRFLSISH

-927 VPSHID
+927 VPRHID

-954 RRRAQESTNFT
+954 RRRSQESTNFT
-965 VHIVNITMNQP
+965 VDIVNITMNQP
-976 RSQQREPVDVT
+976 SSQQREPVDVT
-987 FAVRDAFGYLKGSE
+987 FAVRGAIGYLKGSE

-1041 SSWVRTVMLGVL
+1041 SSWVRTVLLGVL
-1053 DQGVDGR
+1053 DQGVDER
-1060 TFQAKMERRV
+1060 TFRAKMERGV
-1070 ALLLGEVLRAAR
+1070 ALLLGEVLGAAR

-1088 SVANH
+1088 SVGNH

-1101 RLVGADHPLDMVYFV
+1101 MLVGADHPLEIVYFV
-1116 DQLGQ
+1116 EGPSGERQ
-1121 RLPAITTA
+1121 PAITTA

-1140 AIVLGYR
+1140 AIILGYR

-1253 PPNSNTKETAATSRN
+1253 LPNPSAKEAASEN
-1268 GEVPTP
+1268 GDFPTP
-1274 RSKGSSVSSTKA
+1274 KSKGTSVSSTKA
-1286 SRSTR
+1286 SRSAR
-1291 RRGRDRIS
+1291 RRGRIS
-1299 PSDRDSM
+1299 PSDGDSM
-1306 VSAGSGDREKE
+1306 VSAGSSDRERE
-1317 LAEENLRAFAM
+1317 STEENLRAIAT

-1359 HLSSASIFEH
+1359 QLSSASIFEH
-1369 VDRMSRSADGTRRL
+1369 VDRMSRSADGTRHL

-1395 AVPPQHHSPT
+1395 AFPAQHHGAT
-1405 VNGINGRGP
+1405 INGNNGRGQ
-1414 ETHSSFNK
+1414 ETHNIFNK

-1462 GLTTDPKDQDHIYH
+1462 GLTTDPKDQDRIYH

-1486 DPDIHMPSLFMEPKK
+1486 DPDIHIPSLFMEPKK
-1501 SGRGRRSPKQ
+1501 SGRGKRSPKQ
-1511 RKKHQL
+1511 KKKHQL

-1549 VSDPDQAPESGTPND
+1549 VSDPDQAPESGTPSPND
-1564 NVFLGPIS
+1564 DVFLGPIS

-1615 STSGITLPG
+1615 STAGLTLPG
-1624 VNSNPPSSSPPPRG
+1624 VNSNLPSSSPPPRG
-1638 GARPWGTTYPA
+1638 GARPWGSSYPA

-1662 SPPSLQGLL
+1662 PPPSVQGLL
-1671 QRQGLGSS
+1671 QRQGQGSS
-1679 YPPGDPGHVD
+1679 YLPPGDPGHVD
-1689 QIPPESHYSTRGLYT
+1689 QLPPDSHYSTRGLYT
-1704 EDLPSSTRPR
+1704 EDLPFSARPR
-1714 PVGGTTGNQLNHLN
+1714 PVGGTTGAQFHHLT
-1728 QVDLGSRIKGGYP
+1728 QMGLGSRVNGGYP
-1741 VGGRAPPGQTG
+1741 AGGRAPPGQTG
-1752 GSGWAPY
+1752 GSGWGPY
-1759 SDGDFRPTRDPVLLG
+1759 ADDDFRPTRDPVLLG

-1789 ALREPSAHLDI
+1789 ALREPSATLAHLDTHTTGFG
-1800 YPPDESSPPNHS
+1800 YPPEESSSPPNHS

>member
-1 MIWKKGYIEGAQT
+1 MIWKKGYIEADHT
-14 SNTCIL
+14 SNTCIV
-20 QLVVSTGM
+20 QLVVSTGL

-41 EGLSFSMGSLGISK
+41 EGLSFSMGSLWISK
-55 TILPVQGFGAAVLG
+55 TVLPIQGFGAAVLG

-158 PPFSSLEPAIGLQQ
+158 PPFSFSEPAIGLQK
-172 HPEGLARLSRDMKLS
+172 HPEGPAELSRDMKLS

-199 VVTVPHQKLIGPQS
+199 LVTVPHQKLLGPQS

-242 ASDEPPL
+242 RSDESPL

-266 ITSLPVGPLNLPRLP
+266 MTSLPVGPLNLPRLP
-281 VDNLVDAAALSDQA
+281 IDNLVDVAALSDQA
-295 SPESRPNPDVSLSLG
+295 SQESRPNPDVSQSLG
-310 DLSLDPKLPR
+310 GLSLDPKLPL
-320 EPSSRLSDLDHLR
+320 EPSSILIDLDHLH
-333 PSSELMQKDDAAQGI
+333 PNSELMQKDDAAQGI

-374 SSTEPTIFPTDDFF
+374 SSAEPTMVPTEDFF

-398 SGDHLETVSYMGS
+398 SGDHPETMSYMGS
-411 EGDDFSLV
+411 EGDYFSLV
-419 TNLPTDIYDLEDSNA
+419 TNLPTDMYDLEDSNA

-443 RVGVS
+443 RVGLS

-457 SLSLTTT
+457 SLSLITT
-464 DLSSGVRSVAPTSVP
+464 DLSSGVSVAPTSVP

-508 WTDTFT
+508 WIDTFT
-514 VEPTDLLL
+514 VESTDLLL

-555 SLMSISTTHIMV
+555 SLMSISTTHIMA

-665 GQDSSSVLVSVQSS
+665 GLDSSSVLVSVQHS
-679 AMASE
+679 AMATE

-691 SPTATETALLSTSLV
+691 SPTTTETALLSTSLV
-706 IPVLTTSVAFTPVPG
+706 TPVLTTSVAFTPVPG

-729 TSGPTE
+729 TSDPIE

-780 DPATATTTTTTT
+780 DPTT

-804 ATTTTPL
+804 ATTTTTTPL

-888 YTAISVINALRQS
+888 FTAISVINALRQS
-901 GRRFQAISH
+901 GRRFQPISH

-927 VPSHID
+927 VPSHVD

-965 VHIVNITMNQP
+965 VHIVNITMNKP

-987 FAVRDAFGYLKGSE
+987 FAVRDAVGYLKGSE

-1070 ALLLGEVLRAAR
+1070 ALLLGEVLKAAR

-1253 PPNSNTKETAATSRN
+1253 PPNYNTKETAATSKN
-1268 GEVPTP
+1268 DEVPTP
-1274 RSKGSSVSSTKA
+1274 RSKGTSVSSTKA

-1335 RKIPINVLNGKNR
+1335 RKIPINVLN
-1348 IGPPPMNGHDE
+1348 GPPPMNGHDE

-1453 PAMDDLVDN
+1453 PAMDDMVDN

-1511 RKKHQL
+1511 KKKHQM

-1522 DADKDRLISN
+1522 NADKDRLISN
-1532 DSDGT
+1532 DSEGT

-1549 VSDPDQAPESGTPND
+1549 VSDPDQAPESGTPSPND
-1564 NVFLGPIS
+1564 DVFLGHIS

-1615 STSGITLPG
+1615 STAGITLPG

-1649 LSPFSSRYAELGM
+1649 LSPFSSRYVELGM
-1662 SPPSLQGLL
+1662 SPPSLQGLQ
-1671 QRQGLGSS
+1671 QRQGLGFS

-1689 QIPPESHYSTRGLYT
+1689 QLPPESHYSTRGLYT
-1704 EDLPSSTRPR
+1704 EDMPSSTRPR

-1728 QVDLGSRIKGGYP
+1728 QVDLGSRIKGEYP
-1741 VGGRAPPGQTG
+1741 LGGRAPPGQTG

-1759 SDGDFRPTRDPVLLG
+1759 TDGDFRPTRDPVLLG

-1780 SMFQMPSRS
+1780 MFQIPSRS

-1800 YPPDESSPPNHS
+1800 YPPEESSPPNHS

>member
-1 MIWKKGYIEGAQT
+1 MIWKKGYIEGDHT

-41 EGLSFSMGSLGISK
+41 EGLRFSMGSLVISK
-55 TILPVQGFGAAVLG
+55 TVLPIQGFGAAVLG
-69 LMLLVT
+69 VMLLVT

-123 DDTTTTA
+123 DDTTTIA

-145 SDPLPIGRDPLST
+145 SDPLST
-158 PPFSSLEPAIGLQQ
+158 PPFSSSEPAIVLQK
-172 HPEGLARLSRDMKLS
+172 HPEGPARLSRDMKLS

-199 VVTVPHQKLIGPQS
+199 LVTVPHQKLLGPQS

-266 ITSLPVGPLNLPRLP
+266 MTSLPVGPLNLPRLP
-281 VDNLVDAAALSDQA
+281 VDNLVDVAALSDQA
-295 SPESRPNPDVSLSLG
+295 SPESRPNPDVSQSLG
-310 DLSLDPKLPR
+310 DLSLDHKLPL
-320 EPSSRLSDLDHLR
+320 EPSSRLIDLDHLR
-333 PSSELMQKDDAAQGI
+333 PSSELMQKDHAAQGI

-374 SSTEPTIFPTDDFF
+374 SSAEPTMVPTEDFF
-388 PTNTMEVDWG
+388 PTNTMEMDWG
-398 SGDHLETVSYMGS
+398 SGDHPETVSYMGS

-419 TNLPTDIYDLEDSNA
+419 TNLPTDMYDLEDSNA

-457 SLSLTTT
+457 TLSLTTT

-484 SPSHSMLASTPT
+484 YPSHSMLASTPT

-528 EYYTIQLTKDDSE
+528 EYYTVQLTKDDSE

-555 SLMSISTTHIMV
+555 SLMSISTIHIMA

-572 ADPRHMLT
+572 EDPSYMLT

-599 SDISGSEPLNTTTA
+599 SDISGAEPLNTTTA

-627 LEPSV
+627 LEPSL
-632 APTPSMDLSSSLW
+632 APTPSMDLSTSLW

-665 GQDSSSVLVSVQSS
+665 GMDSSSVLVSVQPS

-691 SPTATETALLSTSLV
+691 SPIATETALLSTSLV
-706 IPVLTTSVAFTPVPG
+706 TPVLTTSVAFTPVPG

-755 TDSPVTAVTN
+755 TDSPVTAGTN

-780 DPATATTTTTTT
+780 DPATTTTTTT

-804 ATTTTPL
+804 ATTTTTTTPL

-816 KSPPTT
+816 KSLPTT
-822 IGRQYLCNVTK
+822 IGRQYLCNVSK

-848 GYAKSQIRDVL
+848 GYAKSQIRDIL

-888 YTAISVINALRQS
+888 FTAISVINALRQS
-901 GRRFQAISH
+901 GRRFQPISH

-927 VPSHID
+927 VPSHVD

-939 SERIEKGLTMAYAEV
+939 SERIEKGLTMAYGEV

-987 FAVRDAFGYLKGSE
+987 FAVRDAVGYLKGSE

-1082 RTKRAT
+1082 RNKRAT

-1253 PPNSNTKETAATSRN
+1253 PPISNTKESAATSKN

-1274 RSKGSSVSSTKA
+1274 RSKGTSVSSTKA

-1335 RKIPINVLNGKNR
+1335 RKIPINVLNGNNR

-1486 DPDIHMPSLFMEPKK
+1486 NPDIHMPSLFMEPKK

-1549 VSDPDQAPESGTPND
+1549 VSDPDQAPESGTPSPND
-1564 NVFLGPIS
+1564 DVFLGPIS

-1594 RQQMHSLLDDAFALV
+1594 RQQMHSLLDNAFALV

-1615 STSGITLPG
+1615 STAGITLPG

-1671 QRQGLGSS
+1671 QRQGLGSN

-1689 QIPPESHYSTRGLYT
+1689 QLPPESHYSTRGLYT

-1741 VGGRAPPGQTG
+1741 LGGRAPPGQTG

-1789 ALREPSAHLDI
+1789 SLREPSAHLDI
-1800 YPPDESSPPNHS
+1800 YPPEESSPPNHS

>member
-1 MIWKKGYIEGAQT
+1 MPGTYTDIYTGTYTDIYTDAMNHQNSAYKFKTSNGAGMVSGNNHLSGGVAYRQQRSGPNPFQQQQPLNLSQVWRESQAQHHMVTERNGGHRHQQAYITPTIAAQAPYSFQHHNSPSHTANVHTHLAATHLAATHLPGQPHLYTYTATPAALGSTGTVAHLVATPGSARHTVQHTTYHTPGIVHQVPVSMGHHVLPSPTLHHSQYQAQFAHQTYISASPASTVYTGYPLSPTKKGYIEGDHT

-41 EGLSFSMGSLGISK
+41 EGLRFSMGSLGISK
-55 TILPVQGFGAAVLG
+55 TVLPIQGFGAAVLG

-87 PSLDPTMLE
+87 PPLDPTMLE

-123 DDTTTTA
+123 DDTTTIA

-145 SDPLPIGRDPLST
+145 SDPLST
-158 PPFSSLEPAIGLQQ
+158 PPFSSSEPEIVLQK
-172 HPEGLARLSRDMKLS
+172 HPEGPARLSRDMKLS

-199 VVTVPHQKLIGPQS
+199 LVTVPHQKLLGPQS

-249 LPPSNQQD
+249 LPPINQQD

-266 ITSLPVGPLNLPRLP
+266 MTSLPVGPLNLPRLP
-281 VDNLVDAAALSDQA
+281 VDNLADVAALSDQA

-310 DLSLDPKLPR
+310 DLSLDHS
-320 EPSSRLSDLDHLR
+320 EPSSRLIDLDHLR

-374 SSTEPTIFPTDDFF
+374 SSAEPTMVPTEDFF

-398 SGDHLETVSYMGS
+398 SGDHPETVTYMGS

-419 TNLPTDIYDLEDSNA
+419 TNLPTDMYDLEDSNA

-464 DLSSGVRSVAPTSVP
+464 DLSSGVRSVAPTYVP

-484 SPSHSMLASTPT
+484 YPSHSMLASTLT

-555 SLMSISTTHIMV
+555 SLMSISTIHIMA
-567 TSTFT
+567 TSTLT
-572 ADPRHMLT
+572 EDPSHMLT

-613 DATEMTSLNFSVPF
+613 DATEMTSLNFSVSF
-627 LEPSV
+627 LEPSL

-645 GVTGQVS
+645 GVTGQVF

-665 GQDSSSVLVSVQSS
+665 GLDSSSVLVSVQPS

-691 SPTATETALLSTSLV
+691 SPTATETALLS
-706 IPVLTTSVAFTPVPG
+706 TSVAFTPVPG

-780 DPATATTTTTTT
+780 DPATTTTTTT

-804 ATTTTPL
+804 ATTTTTTTPL

-822 IGRQYLCNVTK
+822 IGRQYLCNVSK

-848 GYAKSQIRDVL
+848 GYAKSQIRDIL

-888 YTAISVINALRQS
+888 FTAISVINALRQS
-901 GRRFQAISH
+901 GRRFQPISH

-927 VPSHID
+927 VPSHVD

-965 VHIVNITMNQP
+965 VHV
-976 RSQQREPVDVT
+976 
-987 FAVRDAFGYLKGSE
+987 
-1001 VSNHLRLLN
+1001 
-1010 MVEFSYYLGFP
+1010 
-1021 VLQIAEPFHY
+1021 
-1031 PELNTTQLLR
+1031 
-1041 SSWVRTVMLGVL
+1041 
-1053 DQGVDGR
+1053 
-1060 TFQAKMERRV
+1060 
-1070 ALLLGEVLRAAR
+1070 
-1082 RTKRAT
+1082 
-1088 SVANH
+1088 
-1093 SVQIVSTT
+1093 
-1101 RLVGADHPLDMVYFV
+1101 
-1116 DQLGQ
+1116 
-1121 RLPAITTA
+1121 
-1129 NMLNRLDVQRA
+1129 
-1140 AIVLGYR
+1140 
-1147 VQGIL
+1147 
-1152 ATPVEKV
+1152 
-1159 AGYPPPDTE
+1159 
-1168 NTSMWIIIGVV
+1168 
-1179 VPLGVVIVIISIL
+1179 
-1192 YWKLCRTDKLEFQ
+1192 
-1205 PDAMTTVQQ
+1205 
-1214 RQKLQAPSVKG
+1214 
-1225 FDFAKL
+1225 
-1231 HLGQHSKDDIMVI
+1231 
-1244 QEPGAPGPP
+1244 
-1253 PPNSNTKETAATSRN
+1253 
-1268 GEVPTP
+1268 
-1274 RSKGSSVSSTKA
+1274 
-1286 SRSTR
+1286 
-1291 RRGRDRIS
+1291 
-1299 PSDRDSM
+1299 
-1306 VSAGSGDREKE
+1306 SGD
-1317 LAEENLRAFAM
+1317 
-1328 PNDSKQA
+1328 
-1335 RKIPINVLNGKNR
+1335 
-1348 IGPPPMNGHDE
+1348 
-1359 HLSSASIFEH
+1359 
-1369 VDRMSRSADGTRRL
+1369 
-1383 SNKIQLIAMQPM
+1383 
-1395 AVPPQHHSPT
+1395 
-1405 VNGINGRGP
+1405 
-1414 ETHSSFNK
+1414 
-1422 EIQVALRHKSEI
+1422 
-1434 EHHRN
+1434 
-1439 KIRLRAKR
+1439 
-1447 KGHYDF
+1447 
-1453 PAMDDLVDN
+1453 
-1462 GLTTDPKDQDHIYH
+1462 
-1476 KAQMQIDKIL
+1476 
-1486 DPDIHMPSLFMEPKK
+1486 
-1501 SGRGRRSPKQ
+1501 
-1511 RKKHQL
+1511 
-1517 NGSLT
+1517 
-1522 DADKDRLISN
+1522 
-1532 DSDGT
+1532 
-1537 YRKYPGV
+1537 
-1544 NNVAY
+1544 
-1549 VSDPDQAPESGTPND
+1549 
-1564 NVFLGPIS
+1564 
-1572 PPPGHAPP
+1572 
-1580 PPPYMPPQPSIEEA
+1580 
-1594 RQQMHSLLDDAFALV
+1594 LLK
-1609 SPTSQG
+1609 
-1615 STSGITLPG
+1615 TL
-1624 VNSNPPSSSPPPRG
+1624 
-1638 GARPWGTTYPA
+1638 
-1649 LSPFSSRYAELGM
+1649 
-1662 SPPSLQGLL
+1662 
-1671 QRQGLGSS
+1671 
-1679 YPPGDPGHVD
+1679 
-1689 QIPPESHYSTRGLYT
+1689 
-1704 EDLPSSTRPR
+1704 
-1714 PVGGTTGNQLNHLN
+1714 
-1728 QVDLGSRIKGGYP
+1728 
-1741 VGGRAPPGQTG
+1741 
-1752 GSGWAPY
+1752 
-1759 SDGDFRPTRDPVLLG
+1759 
-1774 YPDSSS
+1774 
-1780 SMFQMPSRS
+1780 
-1789 ALREPSAHLDI
+1789 
-1800 YPPDESSPPNHS
+1800 
-1812 SASLIKAIR
+1812 
-1821 EELLRLSQKQQAVPS
+1821 
-1836 YHS
+1836 